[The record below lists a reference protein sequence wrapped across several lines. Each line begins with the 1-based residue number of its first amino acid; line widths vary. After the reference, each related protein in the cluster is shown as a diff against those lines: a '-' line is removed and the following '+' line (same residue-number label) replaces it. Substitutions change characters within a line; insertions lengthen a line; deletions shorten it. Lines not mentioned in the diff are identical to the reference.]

1 MRTGYD
7 YPQGGQS
14 QIPGADPNEGNV
26 HPSVALSGRDDTDHS
41 RAEGQSQRSRL
52 ASHPIGYPDNSLRGG
67 SRLSPVLSIT
77 PITPRIH
84 PMCLN
89 VISPGSRAT
98 VCDTVRIH
106 TLPSDLVRLGSSNP
120 KNRFPPFHCHLP
132 SYSASKPRSSR
143 VSSLLLKTFMIKK
156 K

>member
-1 MRTGYD
+1 MRTGHD
-7 YPQGGQS
+7 YPQGS
-14 QIPGADPNEGNV
+14 EPQISGTHSDEGNM
-26 HPSVALSGRDDTDHS
+26 HPIVALSSRDDTDHP
-41 RAEGQSQRSRL
+41 RPERQSQRSWL
-52 ASHPIGYPDNSLRGG
+52 ASHPIGYPNNSLRGG

-106 TLPSDLVRLGSSNP
+106 TLPSSLVRL
-120 KNRFPPFHCHLP
+120 
-132 SYSASKPRSSR
+132 
-143 VSSLLLKTFMIKK
+143 VSSPAIVHTKMLESLIFSLRNEMTN
-156 K
+156 

>member
-1 MRTGYD
+1 MRTRHD
-7 YPQGGQS
+7 HPQGSQS
-14 QIPGADPNEGNV
+14 QVPGADSDEGNV
-26 HPSVALSGRDDTDHS
+26 HSAVALSGRDDTDHP

-52 ASHPIGYPDNSLRGG
+52 ASHPIGYPNNSLRGG

-106 TLPSDLVRLGSSNP
+106 TLPSDLVRLGSSNLQLSLTLS
-120 KNRFPPFHCHLP
+120 KKTT
-132 SYSASKPRSSR
+132 YSPISSSTPGSSR
-143 VSSLLLKTFMIKK
+143 ASSYHLDHVFM
-156 K
+156 